1 MASQITWKNI
11 DLPNFGV
18 AIGGLSEAGR
28 SFDRAV
34 GNFSKITETNRQ
46 QTLENIKN
54 MDQQAQAN
62 IMEQIAGFSTTEQLQ
77 EAIASGSF
85 DVAQAGMSG
94 AARIASQEALLDRS
108 NTLLDQEQTRQQM
121 EIAKEGLEID
131 RKQVAVAEKN
141 ANTAAASQLL
151 NERRFNL
158 VDLKEAER
166 KQKEFDWLV
175 ADYALADEIKNSTDP
190 FLREAE
196 LQSEMRS
203 AYQQFPHAYQNGVMD
218 TKKLTNEEKED
229 LRAQLMTLQV
239 NAAIEEASAVQ
250 RMAGIRNPQIK
261 ADVKNHFDTIASLTR
276 QGNQFTKMEEQRQ
289 ESEYLRLNPQL
300 NRNPLYLKQKERE
313 SGKTIAQRL
322 VEEHSDLLED
332 LPRPARVALLEGGF
346 AEEQSLTLNG
356 KTATVPVLYEDV
368 VTALSSNGKVGFIED
383 LIFKN
388 GSGEVLKDVMLA
400 RLGTVPKNVN
410 WNGELDAYN
419 AEVRKIRSNSN
430 ASPES
435 SLNSAIKS
443 ITNAL
448 EYDKQ
453 NATTKANEDI
463 WNVVNQMNSLYGIP
477 GTSSTSGTTSQATT
491 QKVRFNRAVETEYP
505 YIHKRITTLSSDM
518 TPEEATAINNASKE
532 LIQGN
537 ITPGEMMNR
546 LDEIQLRLFKSR

>member
-1 MASQITWKNI
+1 MAQITWKNI

-46 QTLENIKN
+46 QTLENIQN

-62 IMEQIAGFSTTEQLQ
+62 IMEQIAGFSTSEQLQ
-77 EAIASGSF
+77 EAIASGNF

-108 NTLLDQEQTRQQM
+108 NTLLDQEQTRQ
-121 EIAKEGLEID
+121 EIENAKEAIEID

-141 ANTAAASQLL
+141 ANTAAASQKL
-151 NERRFNL
+151 NERRFTEI
-158 VDLKEAER
+158 DLKEAEN
-166 KQKEFDWLV
+166 KQKQFDWLV
-175 ADYALADEIKNSTDP
+175 ADMKLAAEIKNSVDP

-196 LQSEMRS
+196 LQSEMKEV
-203 AYQQFPHAYQNGVMD
+203 YEQFPHAYQNGVMD
-218 TKKLTNEEKED
+218 SKKLTNEEKED
-229 LRAQLMTLQV
+229 LRAQLKTLQV
-239 NAAIEEASAVQ
+239 NSATEYAFALSRAAEFNDPKFASEV
-250 RMAGIRNPQIK
+250 MTY
-261 ADVKNHFDTIASLTR
+261 VDTMSTLTR
-276 QGNQFTKMEEQRQ
+276 EGNKFTKMEEQRQ

-300 NRNPLYLKQKERE
+300 NKNPYYLKQKERE

-322 VEEHSDLLED
+322 IEEHPDLIKD
-332 LPRPARVALLEGGF
+332 LPRPARIALLEGGF

-356 KTATVPVLYEDV
+356 KTVPVPVLYEDI
-368 VTALSSNGKVGFIED
+368 VTVLSSNGRVGFIED
-383 LIFKN
+383 LVFSN
-388 GSGEVLKDVMLA
+388 GSGEILSDTMLA
-400 RLGTVPKNVN
+400 RLGTVPKDVN
-410 WNGELDAYN
+410 WKGDLDAFN
-419 AEVRKIRSNSN
+419 TEVSRIRSNSN

-435 SLNSAIKS
+435 NLNNAIKS
-443 ITNAL
+443 LTNAL

-453 NATTKANEDI
+453 EAAGKANDDL
-463 WNVVNQMNSLYGIP
+463 WNVINQMNSLYGIP

-491 QKVRFNRAVETEYP
+491 QKVRFNRAVEKEYP
-505 YIHKRITTLSSDM
+505 YIHKRIATLSSDM

-537 ITPGEMMNR
+537 ITPGEMMKR

>member
-1 MASQITWKNI
+1 MSQITWRNI

-46 QTLENIKN
+46 QTLENIQN

-77 EAIASGSF
+77 EAIASGNF

-131 RKQVAVAEKN
+131 RRQVAVSEQN
-141 ANTAAASQLL
+141 ANTAAASQRLDA
-151 NERRFNL
+151 RRFNEVTL
-158 VDLKEAER
+158 PEAAM
-166 KQKEFDWLV
+166 KQQEFDWLV
-175 ADYALADEIKNSTDP
+175 ADYALAEEIKNSVDP

-196 LQSEMRS
+196 LQSKMREV
-203 AYQQFPHAYQNGVMD
+203 YEQFPHAYQNGFMD
-218 TKKLTNEEKED
+218 TKKLTNAEKKD
-229 LRAQLMTLQV
+229 MLSQLVPLQV
-239 NAAIEEASAVQ
+239 NAAVEEAYAYQQMSN
-250 RMAGIRNPQIK
+250 IRNPQIK
-261 ADVKNHFDTIASLTR
+261 ADTKAHVDTIASLTR
-276 QGNQFTKMEEQRQ
+276 QGNQFTKMEEERQ
-289 ESEYLRLNPQL
+289 EKEYLRLNPQL
-300 NRNPLYLKQKERE
+300 NKNPLYLKQKERE

-322 VEEHSDLLED
+322 VEEHPDLIAD
-332 LPRPARVALLEGGF
+332 LPRPARIALLEGGF

-368 VTALSSNGKVGFIED
+368 VAALSSNGKVGFIED
-383 LIFKN
+383 LIFNN
-388 GSGEVLKDVMLA
+388 GSGKILRDIMYA

-410 WNGELDAYN
+410 WNGDLDAYN
-419 AEVRKIRSNSN
+419 TEVSRIRSNSN

-435 SLNSAIKS
+435 GLNSAIKS
-443 ITNAL
+443 IRNEL

-453 NATTKANEDI
+453 EAAGKANDNL
-463 WNVVNQMNSLYGIP
+463 WNVINQMNSLYGIP

-505 YIHKRITTLSSDM
+505 YIHKRITTLSPDM
-518 TPEEATAINNASKE
+518 TPEEAAAINNASKE

-537 ITPGEMMNR
+537 ITPGEMMKR
-546 LDEIQLRLFKSR
+546 LDEVQLRLFKSR